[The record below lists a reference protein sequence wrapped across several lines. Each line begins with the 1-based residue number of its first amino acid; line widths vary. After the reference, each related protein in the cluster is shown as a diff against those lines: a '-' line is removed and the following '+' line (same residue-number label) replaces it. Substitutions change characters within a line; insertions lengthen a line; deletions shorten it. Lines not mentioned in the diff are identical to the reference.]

1 MNEVKILDACC
12 GSRMFW
18 FDKNETHTTF
28 MDIRQ
33 ETFKIHGKKVNV
45 VPDVIG
51 DFRNMPFEDNSFLSI
66 VWATERYDSLDGFCK
81 NGVDMKIN
89 YIEFFEKEVPNWM
102 RESNQKMQ
110 ELGFGSLAYWQWAN
124 KSIVAICEKYN
135 NDDLVNGQFHLI
147 WEWLEEKTK
156 GN

>member
-1 MNEVKILDACC
+1 
-12 GSRMFW
+12 
-18 FDKNETHTTF
+18 
-28 MDIRQ
+28 
-33 ETFKIHGKKVNV
+33 
-45 VPDVIG
+45 
-51 DFRNMPFEDNSFLSI
+51 
-66 VWATERYDSLDGFCK
+66 
-81 NGVDMKIN
+81 MKIN

-102 RESNQKMQ
+102 RKSNQKMQ

-135 NDDLVNGQFHLI
+135 NDDLVNSQFHLI